1 MANHYCGAGRLEA
14 RMAQDIAEFNLARAS
29 GGTKVYVPDA
39 YIEEMDAVDGE
50 TREATTLSPR
60 R

>member
-1 MANHYCGAGRLEA
+1 
-14 RMAQDIAEFNLARAS
+14 MAQDIAEFNLARAS